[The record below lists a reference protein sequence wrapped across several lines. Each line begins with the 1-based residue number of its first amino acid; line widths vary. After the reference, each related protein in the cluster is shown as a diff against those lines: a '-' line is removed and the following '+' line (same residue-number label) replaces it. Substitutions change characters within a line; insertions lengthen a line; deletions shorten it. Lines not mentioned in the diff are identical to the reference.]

1 MFKFLKPIIQTPQ
14 QEKRL
19 EDAVL
24 KVFTDIIFKP
34 ITSFLKNTK
43 PELLNSLRTLED
55 AILSNKIYF
64 EKGVFRG
71 SINAKISRELKKL
84 GAKFD
89 NRIGAW
95 RIPKNQLSF
104 RIQSAITQA
113 EVNFKTINEQLALVI
128 SDIDI
133 VEGLKNVDFTKVYL
147 KDITEI
153 DKKLKTT
160 VYDIIGIEVNITDE
174 QRVIISSEFSEN
186 LKLTIKK
193 FLDKEILTLRKE
205 VEKNV
210 FEGFRADSL
219 ADIIQKRFDVSK
231 SKAKFLG
238 MQEISLLTAKYREL
252 RYKEVGI
259 TKYKWSTSNDERVR
273 DDHKSLNGK
282 IFSFDNP
289 PIVNKSTGRRAN
301 PSEDYGCRC
310 FPIPIINI

>member
-19 EDAVL
+19 EDEVL
-24 KVFTDIIFKP
+24 KVFTKIIFKP
-34 ITSFLKNTK
+34 IVNFLKNIK
-43 PELLNSLRTLED
+43 PELLNSIRTLEE

-64 EKGVFRG
+64 ENGIFRG

-84 GAKFD
+84 GAVFD
-89 NRIGAW
+89 KRFDAW
-95 RIPKNQLSF
+95 RIDKVFLPF

-113 EVNFKTINEQLALVI
+113 EINFKTINEQLALVI
-128 SDIDI
+128 NNID
-133 VEGLKNVDFTKVYL
+133 VDEGLNNIDFTSTYL
-147 KDITEI
+147 KDIKEI

-160 VYDIIGIEVNITDE
+160 IYDIIGIEVNITDE
-174 QRVIISSEFSEN
+174 QRIIIAREFSEN

-193 FLDKEILTLRKE
+193 FMDNEILTLRKE

-210 FEGFRADSL
+210 FAGFRADSL

-238 MQEISLLTAKYREL
+238 MQETSLLTSKYREI

-259 TKYKWSTSNDERVR
+259 TTYKWSTSNDERVR

-282 IFSFDNP
+282 VFSFDNP
-289 PIVNKSTGRRAN
+289 PVVNKDTGRRAN
-301 PSEDYGCRC
+301 PGEDFGCRC